1 MMDEDLL
8 KDAYSACD
16 ECAAYGDDYSI
27 DEYGEL
33 VCNCENCPCHEIIYY
48 ND

>member
-1 MMDEDLL
+1 MDEDLF